1 MDDEA
6 RMYQQMYHIL
16 LRAGE
21 LALSHIKDKNYGFAE
36 ELLQEALLEAENTYV
51 EWEEQP
57 PKSWVLDKSRSR

>member
-51 EWEEQP
+51 EWEE
-57 PKSWVLDKSRSR
+57 